1 MIIWNRDFIW
11 TTCASQSKP
20 GTPRKMEKQ
29 IENKSNDNSNNKKN
43 NNDYCN
49 QSSEK
54 NEQKPKTSLCVA
66 SAVHSSTIVEY

>member
-1 MIIWNRDFIW
+1 
-11 TTCASQSKP
+11 
-20 GTPRKMEKQ
+20 MEKQ